1 LTIRGFQYK
10 KVSSIKQ
17 PDRKDVRMIRSDAKS
32 WPPRR
37 YLRKL
42 HRKILELRS
51 WLVRELEIADQA
63 SVYRFRCGTVREFNR
78 CLKLYSKEPG
88 TIEWI
93 KSEMKPGQIFY
104 DIGANIG
111 VYTIIAARQVAPGG
125 KVYAFEPHGPNFS
138 RLSDNIALNHLQG
151 VVVPCSFALHNT
163 EGYLNFRYDSL
174 NSGTSNS
181 QLFTDSNG
189 EINLADDQIVELKH
203 AIRVDA
209 LLASRRVAPPQHVKI
224 DIDGNEYLILQ
235 GMTSLLRSSDAPLS
249 IQVELNEPHTNA
261 IIAFLQDHKY
271 HLVKKHLTRSA
282 ARRMEQLADHVDSGC
297 NGIFKRSR

>member
-1 LTIRGFQYK
+1 MI
-10 KVSSIKQ
+10 
-17 PDRKDVRMIRSDAKS
+17 RKDASS

-42 HRKILELRS
+42 HRKILELRY
-51 WLVRELEIADQA
+51 WLVREIEITDTAG
-63 SVYRFRCGTVREFNR
+63 VFRFRCGTVREFNR

-93 KSEMKPGQIFY
+93 RSEMKPGQIFY

-111 VYTIIAARQVAPGG
+111 VYTIIASRQIAPGG

-138 RLSDNIALNHLQG
+138 RLSDNIALNHFQG
-151 VVVPCSFALHNT
+151 VVVPCNFALHNMD
-163 EGYLNFRYDSL
+163 GYLNFRYGSL

-181 QLFTDSNG
+181 QLFTKSNG
-189 EINLADDQIVELKH
+189 GITLSDDQIVELKH
-203 AIRVDA
+203 AVRIDA

-224 DIDGNEYLILQ
+224 DVDGNEYLILQ

-249 IQVELNEPHTNA
+249 IQVELNAPHSDA
-261 IIAFLQDHKY
+261 IIAFLQDHNY

-282 ARRMEQLADHVDSGC
+282 ARRMGESVDPMCSGC
-297 NGIFKRSR
+297 NAIFKRSR

>member
-1 LTIRGFQYK
+1 MI
-10 KVSSIKQ
+10 
-17 PDRKDVRMIRSDAKS
+17 RKDSSS
-32 WPPRR
+32 WPPHR

-42 HRKILELRS
+42 HRKILTLRN
-51 WLVRELEIADQA
+51 WLVRELEITDQA
-63 SVYRFRCGTVREFNR
+63 GVYRFRCGTAREFNR
-78 CLKLYSKEPG
+78 CLKLFSKEPG

-93 KSEMKPGQIFY
+93 RSEMKPGQVFY

-111 VYTIIAARQVAPGG
+111 VYTIIAARQISPGG

-163 EGYLNFRYDSL
+163 EGYLNFRYASL
-174 NSGTSNS
+174 NAGTSNS
-181 QLFTDSNG
+181 QLFTNSNG
-189 EINLADDQIVELKH
+189 DINLTDDQIVELKH

-209 LLASRRVAPPQHVKI
+209 LLASCNVAPPQHVKI

-249 IQVELNEPHTNA
+249 IQVELNEPHSDA
-261 IIAFLQDHKY
+261 IIAFLQDHNY

-282 ARRMEQLADHVDSGC
+282 ARRMGQSADGMRSGC
-297 NGIFKRSR
+297 NAIFKRSR